1 MATSFLSIEFLS
13 FSFLSVFLISI
24 LGGSARQAV
33 FLAANLAF
41 VWLIVGFQGTL
52 STLAFCVLGYALIQ
66 AHLRSPGLKLFLT
79 LPAFVALFAY
89 MRNYEMLQWFLP
101 DDALTNALRTIGLS
115 FILFRIIHVLIDA
128 RSGTLRE
135 LDFFTYLNYC
145 LSFTTFMMGPIQRYQ
160 DYYDQW
166 NGHTRAIDPT
176 FEAHLDAVLRILLGL
191 VKAYV
196 LAAWAN
202 TLALKADTNVLDLS
216 AVGFVVRLY
225 AFYFYLYLNF
235 SGYCDI
241 VIGIGSLF
249 GVRPPENFDMPFIA
263 RTISDFWLRQHRSLT
278 LWLTDYVFAP
288 TYKAMLSG
296 GPLSGSPMLAGSLAL
311 FLTMLVSGLWHGT
324 SVGFLLFGLA
334 HGLYL
339 VIYHVWD
346 HWLVRTW
353 GRRRTA
359 AFRRTWPA
367 RTMGIF
373 LTFNAA
379 AFAFLFFRLDTPH
392 LYQFL
397 NSLFRS

>member
-1 MATSFLSIEFLS
+1 MTTSFLSIEFFS
-13 FSFLSVFLISI
+13 FSIASVILLSL
-24 LGGSARQAV
+24 LGGSARQTV
-33 FLAANLAF
+33 FLAVNLIF
-41 VWLIVGFQGTL
+41 VWLIVGFQGAL
-52 STLAFCVLGYALIQ
+52 STVAFCVLGYALIQ
-66 AHLRSPGLKLFLT
+66 AHLRWPHLRLYLT
-79 LPAFVALFAY
+79 LSAFVALFAY

-101 DDALTNALRTIGLS
+101 DDVLTNALRTIGLS
-115 FILFRIIHVLIDA
+115 FILFRIIHVLVDA

-166 NGHTRAIDPT
+166 HGRRQAIDPT

-196 LAAWAN
+196 LAAWLN
-202 TLALKADTNVLDLS
+202 TLALKADTNVSDLN
-216 AVGFVVRLY
+216 AVGFIVQLY

-249 GVRPPENFDMPFIA
+249 GVRPPENFNMPFIA
-263 RTISDFWLRQHRSLT
+263 QNISDFWLRQHRSLT
-278 LWLTDYVFAP
+278 LWLTDYVFSP

-296 GPLSGSPMLAGSLAL
+296 GPLSRSPVLAGSLAL
-311 FLTMLVSGLWHGT
+311 LLTMLVSGLWHGT
-324 SVGFLLFGLA
+324 SVGFLFFGLA

-339 VIYHVWD
+339 VTYHIWD
-346 HWLVRTW
+346 HWLVRMW
-353 GRRRTA
+353 GRRHAA
-359 AFRRTWPA
+359 AFRTTRPA
-367 RTMGIF
+367 RAAGIF

-392 LYQFL
+392 LYQLL
-397 NSLFRS
+397 NGLFRS